1 MLAGQFSPG
10 PDFILILKIAL
21 NDGKRAG
28 AFASLGISIG
38 LLIHCSIAMAGL
50 AVMLDTSTELGK
62 AIKLLGSAYLIYLA
76 LNLLRINR
84 RKFLTT
90 ENVIEDSKSKRS
102 ESLAFFQG
110 FLTNILNPKVVI
122 FISAILSGF
131 ISSNST
137 LNDKLIYGTII
148 VLQGGLFWF
157 LFSCL
162 LQGKA
167 IRALFLN
174 HQIFFNR
181 LFALLLIFV
190 AVAANIRY

>member
-21 NDGKRAG
+21 NNGKRAG

-38 LLIHCSIAMAGL
+38 LLIHCSIAMTGL
-50 AVMLDTSTELGK
+50 AVLLDTSTELGK

-76 LNLLRINR
+76 LNLLRIDR
-84 RKFLTT
+84 QKFLNTRNVT
-90 ENVIEDSKSKRS
+90 ENSKSNGTAS
-102 ESLAFFQG
+102 VAFFQG
-110 FLTNILNPKVVI
+110 FLTNVLNPKVII

-137 LNDKLIYGTII
+137 FNEKLIYGLII
-148 VLQGGLFWF
+148 VLQGGVFWF

-167 IRALFLN
+167 IKALFLN
-174 HQIFFNR
+174 HQRFFNR
-181 LFALLLIFV
+181 LFALLLILV
-190 AVAANIRY
+190 AIAANI

>member
-21 NDGKRAG
+21 NDGKKAG

-38 LLIHCSIAMAGL
+38 LLIHCSIAMTGL
-50 AVMLDTSTELGK
+50 AVLLDTSTELGK

-76 LNLLRINR
+76 LNLLRIDR
-84 RKFLTT
+84 QKFLNTRNVT
-90 ENVIEDSKSKRS
+90 ENSKSNGTAS
-102 ESLAFFQG
+102 VAFFQG
-110 FLTNILNPKVVI
+110 FLTNVLNPKVII

-137 LNDKLIYGTII
+137 FNEKLIYGLII
-148 VLQGGLFWF
+148 VLQGGVFWF

-167 IRALFLN
+167 IKALFLN
-174 HQIFFNR
+174 HQRFFNR
-181 LFALLLIFV
+181 LFALLLILV
-190 AVAANIRY
+190 AIAANI